1 MWVQLA
7 NMRQE
12 RKLDK
17 DGDEIDPL
25 IEVIGEWGK
34 WQILFYIVQC
44 GKKITKLRK
53 YKNLRNIA
61 YHSSVQHWRSSI
73 FVHIHLHTKILRSR
87 S

>member
-17 DGDEIDPL
+17 DGDEIDPI

-53 YKNLRNIA
+53 I
-61 YHSSVQHWRSSI
+61 
-73 FVHIHLHTKILRSR
+73 
-87 S
+87 